1 MIYLR
6 HFFYLS
12 IFIASN
18 QLLADQGQASCL
30 NLIKENQCLN
40 AIEACTIEAE
50 NNDPKAQT
58 ALGMLLSGITHGD
71 FRKNYKQSFF
81 WVNQAAEQG
90 YNKAQVVMAE
100 MYMNGEVVPMSAK
113 KAKVWYEKAAEQN
126 NLDGVNGLARLYRYG
141 TGVRKDYEKAFSYYQ
156 QAAIENH
163 TRSQVGVGL
172 SYRDAKGVKKNM
184 VKAYAWLLIVSDKI
198 DKNDLKT
205 IQKVYK
211 EERENL
217 DQTIPNCKYLSR
229 LDEASEV
236 MTVIYAQKILF
247 DLKQRMSIKQISK
260 AKKLAEELKKAGD
273 FTPAFSTN

>member
-18 QLLADQGQASCL
+18 QLLADQSQSSCI
-30 NLIKENQCLN
+30 NLIKENQCLD
-40 AIEACTIEAE
+40 AIEACAIEAE

-90 YNKAQVVMAE
+90 YSKAQVVMAE
-100 MYMNGEVVPMSAK
+100 MYMNGEVIPMSAK

-141 TGVRKDYEKAFSYYQ
+141 TGVRKDYEKAFAYYQ
-156 QAAIENH
+156 QAALENH

-184 VKAYAWLLIVSDKI
+184 VKAYAWLLVVADKM
-198 DKNDLKT
+198 DKNDLKM
-205 IQKVYK
+205 IQKTYK

-229 LDEASEV
+229 IEHASEI
-236 MTVIYAQKILF
+236 MTIGYAKKLLL
-247 DLKQRMSIKQISK
+247 DLKQRMSRKQINK
-260 AKKLAEELKKAGD
+260 AKKLAEEIKKER
-273 FTPAFSTN
+273 S